1 MPASIRRTF
10 SRAARTYG
18 PAARVQQAVAGT
30 CAARCPAG
38 EYGRVLDAGAGTGFL
53 ARALAPRIAWGS
65 YVALDLSADMLRA
78 HRQAAPPALLV
89 AGDGEAPPLAPA
101 AFDLLVSA
109 SALQWF
115 SQPERSL
122 PALFALLKPGAAF
135 SLAVFIAGTL
145 AELAAASA
153 ESGFGSVL
161 PLRPADAW
169 LDLLATA
176 GFQPEHRIENRIL
189 YFPSVREVLC
199 SLQRTGTAF
208 TPDKRAASRKRY
220 ETFLSTYQDR
230 FDTPDGVP
238 ATYSVLYA
246 WGRVPQP

>member
-1 MPASIRRTF
+1 MPASVRSTF

-38 EYGRVLDAGAGTGFL
+38 AWGRVLDVGAGTGFL
-53 ARALAPRIAWGS
+53 ARALAPRLSWRT
-65 YVALDLSADMLRA
+65 YVALDLSVDMLLT
-78 HRQAAPPALLV
+78 HRQNAPAALPV
-89 AGDGEAPPLAPA
+89 AGDGEAAPFRPHT
-101 AFDLLVSA
+101 FDLLVSA

-115 SQPERSL
+115 GAPQRSL
-122 PALFALLKPGAAF
+122 PALLRLLKPGGFF
-135 SLAVFIAGTL
+135 SLAIYTAGTL

-153 ESGFGSVL
+153 ASGFGSVL

-169 LDLLATA
+169 LDLLRSA
-176 GFQPEHRIENRIL
+176 GVQPESHTEKRIL
-189 YFPSVREVLC
+189 YFPSVREVLL

-208 TPDKRAASRKRY
+208 TPAKRAASRARY
-220 ETFLSTYQDR
+220 EAFLSTYRDS
-230 FDTPDGVP
+230 FATSEGIP

-246 WGRVPQP
+246 WGKLPQP